1 MTTKIVE
8 KIVEK
13 VVIEFK
19 TVEFGLSIQD
29 LKDMQNVA
37 RGERKA
43 CHHIIVEIEKL
54 MYEMNSRLGEDC
66 QEPQTQEE
74 TLKVFT
80 QIMDTYLQLP
90 HRLKPIF
97 DHCKK
102 IETCLMKALKKQEE
116 ILASQNKDNCD
127 EEESKIQI

>member
-1 MTTKIVE
+1 
-8 KIVEK
+8 
-13 VVIEFK
+13 
-19 TVEFGLSIQD
+19 
-29 LKDMQNVA
+29 
-37 RGERKA
+37 
-43 CHHIIVEIEKL
+43 
-54 MYEMNSRLGEDC
+54 MNSRLGKDS
-66 QEPQTQEE
+66 QEPQSQDE

-116 ILASQNKDNCD
+116 ILKSQNKDNRD